1 MLKNWY
7 REFDHS
13 GTLKAVLCSLRDVID
28 ISITLCKTRIVILPD
43 QWVRVIEWWTY
54 LSSHTILFQVLPV
67 PPVSSGVRI
76 CLFSSSDPLLGDRA
90 WPAHGDLFVSARAV
104 IVARVRLSD
113 QTETSKVLEESS
125 FQYYSTAF
133 RCPEIFLV
141 SHFLLFRSFFPS
153 SSFSQPAKK
162 NQRLS

>member
-1 MLKNWY
+1 MACA
-7 REFDHS
+7 RRPF
-13 GTLKAVLCSLRDVID
+13 C
-28 ISITLCKTRIVILPD
+28 
-43 QWVRVIEWWTY
+43 
-54 LSSHTILFQVLPV
+54 
-67 PPVSSGVRI
+67 
-76 CLFSSSDPLLGDRA
+76 
-90 WPAHGDLFVSARAV
+90 ARAV

-162 NQRLS
+162 NFKLEVKENSGLDYTKKLSY